1 LNQDNEATNL
11 HFQNKLRKKNIFKP
25 KEMLKIIALTF
36 IFYFKLANHLE
47 TLNKNIFKPKEMLK
61 NSIIDLLYFIFS

>member
-1 LNQDNEATNL
+1 
-11 HFQNKLRKKNIFKP
+11 
-25 KEMLKIIALTF
+25 MLKIIALTF

-61 NSIIDLLYFIFS
+61 NSIIDLLYFIFSWQSWNETLNSTQKSNS